1 MPRTKPP
8 PVRLSEVSAGTVADF
23 YALLA
28 EKSKGAT
35 RDGKP
40 FYTCRFRDSKRTVSY
55 MAWADGPL
63 FEACEKE
70 WREGQFFKVRAV
82 YGEHER
88 YGPQIEIQMI
98 RPVQETDKAEGFNPK
113 DFVEHSRYD
122 ADKMLSELKSL
133 AESHIGDEPL
143 KRLVLTILDKH
154 AEPLKRL
161 PATQNKFYPFHGGLL
176 EHTLSVTW
184 SCLQLVEKYA
194 VHYTELKP
202 PLNKD
207 LVVAGA
213 ILHDIG
219 RVLEFDDNPLSPQ
232 ATVPGRLLGHLFLGR
247 DLVREIAREIE
258 GISPELVQLL
268 EHILISHLN
277 HPEWGSPRL
286 PLLPECLIL
295 HHADDLDA
303 KLEMY
308 ARCLSRDQAQGP
320 FTDRD
325 PILGRQLLKARTV

>member
-1 MPRTKPP
+1 MSRTKPP
-8 PVRLSEVSAGTVADF
+8 PVPLSEVSPGQLADF
-23 YALLA
+23 FAVLA
-28 EKSKGAT
+28 EKHKSAT

-40 FYTCRFRDSKRTVSY
+40 YYACRFRDAKRTVSY

-63 FEACEKE
+63 YESCEKE
-70 WREGQFFKVRAV
+70 WHEGQFYKIRAV

-98 RPVQETDKAEGFNPK
+98 RPVQDADKAEGFDPQQ
-113 DFVEHSRYD
+113 FIQHSRHD
-122 ADKMLSELKSL
+122 PDRML
-133 AESHIGDEPL
+133 AELQGLAETHIQDEPL
-143 KRLVLTILDKH
+143 KQLVLTLLDKH
-154 AEPLKRL
+154 AESLKRL
-161 PATQNKFYPFHGGLL
+161 PATQGKFYPFLGGLL

-194 VHYTELKP
+194 THYTELKP

-232 ATVPGRLLGHLFLGR
+232 PTVPGRLLGHLFLGR
-247 DLVREIAREIE
+247 DMVRETARTIQ
-258 GISPELVQLL
+258 GINEELVQLL
-268 EHILISHLN
+268 EHIIISHLN

-308 ARCLSRDQAQGP
+308 ARCISRDQSQGP
-320 FTDRD
+320 FTERD
-325 PILGRQLLKARTV
+325 PILNRQSLKGRSV

>member
-1 MPRTKPP
+1 MPRTKPQ
-8 PVRLSEVSAGTVADF
+8 PVRLCEVSAGTIADF
-23 YALLA
+23 FALLA
-28 EKSKGAT
+28 EKKKSAT

-40 FYTCRFRDSKRTVSY
+40 FYNCRFRDAQRTVSY

-63 FEACEKE
+63 FDNCEKE
-70 WREGQFFKVRAV
+70 WQEGHFYKIRAA

-98 RPVQETDKAEGFNPK
+98 RPIQESDKSEGFDPK
-113 DFVEHSRYD
+113 EFVEQSRYD
-122 ADKMLSELKSL
+122 AAKMFMELKGL
-133 AESHIGDEPL
+133 AQAHIEDAPL
-143 KRLVLTILDKH
+143 QKLVLTILDKY
-154 AEPLKRL
+154 AEPLQRL
-161 PATQNKFYPFHGGLL
+161 PATQGKFYPFHGGLL

-184 SCLQLVEKYA
+184 TCLQLVEKY
-194 VHYTELKP
+194 VVQYQELKP

-213 ILHDIG
+213 MLHDIG
-219 RVLEFDDNPLSPQ
+219 RVAEYDDNPLSPQ
-232 ATVPGRLLGHLFLGR
+232 PTIPGRLLGHLFLGR
-247 DLVREIAREIE
+247 DLVRETARDIE
-258 GISPELVQLL
+258 GINPELVQLL
-268 EHILISHLN
+268 EHIIISHLN

-308 ARCLSRDQAQGP
+308 VRCLSRDQSLGP

-325 PILGRQLLKARTV
+325 PVLNRQLLKGRNM